1 MGTPWTTCAMPVW
14 KVEIFN
20 KTKHCYLYT
29 ASYTRAWARGQIDRL
44 LPFLDRYRYARSLKR
59 GGVWLARRRLDFVI
73 HRKVRSNVA

>member
-29 ASYTRAWARGQIDRL
+29 GSYTRAWARGQIDRL
-44 LPFLDRYRYARSLKR
+44 LPFLDRYIDMRALFKKGRSL
-59 GGVWLARRRLDFVI
+59 ARE
-73 HRKVRSNVA
+73 A